1 MASRPVFIPSK
12 DFPFVKEVLVE
23 FKWHAGFAVSQK
35 QKSIVEF
42 HEAIDAL
49 GLGKSS
55 LEISSKSSLEIGTA
69 LSAFNLK
76 VELGNGQNVAVE
88 NIFQAAKIFEQGG
101 PFKDL
106 LKTTPLEAKRD
117 IRLKESGDMVG
128 FRGKEGVWPLEPKTL
143 FYDWIYI
150 NALHRQ
156 SELASAVLAFDSF
169 TDIEFNPAKSF
180 NCQARSV
187 ALYIALFNSG
197 QLQSVLEDSNKYK
210 QLMMQDAEG
219 IIQKPVQKNL
229 I

>member
-1 MASRPVFIPSK
+1 MASRPVFIPLNE
-12 DFPFVKEVLVE
+12 FPYVKEFMVE

-42 HEAIDAL
+42 HKAIGVL
-49 GLGKSS
+49 GLGKSP
-55 LEISSKSSLEIGTA
+55 LEISSKSSLEIGND

-76 VELGNGQNVAVE
+76 VELGNGQDVALE

-106 LKTTPLEAKRD
+106 LRKTPIEAKRD

-128 FRGKEGVWPLEPKTL
+128 FRGKEGIWPLEPKTL

-156 SELASAVLAFDSF
+156 SELALAVLAFDSF

-187 ALYIALFNSG
+187 ALYIGLFNSSK
-197 QLQSVLEDSNKYK
+197 LQSVIENSDSYK
-210 QLMMQDAEG
+210 KLMMQD
-219 IIQKPVQKNL
+219 IDKNTSKPLQQNL